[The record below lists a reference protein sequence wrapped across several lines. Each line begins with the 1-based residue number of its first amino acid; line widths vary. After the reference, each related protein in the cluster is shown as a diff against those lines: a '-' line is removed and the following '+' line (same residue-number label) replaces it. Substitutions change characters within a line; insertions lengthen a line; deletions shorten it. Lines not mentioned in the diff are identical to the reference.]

1 MFLSQS
7 QSVVR
12 SKAQK
17 LRTKLAQ
24 ILQTDESKVDIFSV
38 MVKQR
43 RPPIT
48 DVRFSA
54 HGSPYYK
61 PVKLNG
67 LVLLNREEVRVA
79 SIKSFFFLR
88 LSTMRLRAWRM
99 FKVSLNF
106 KQTFVNFF
114 E

>member
-1 MFLSQS
+1 MFLLIIIISLKQT
-7 QSVVR
+7 QSVVK

-17 LRTKLAQ
+17 FREKLAQ
-24 ILQTDESKVDIFSV
+24 ILNTDETKVDVFSV

-54 HGSPYYK
+54 YGSPYFK
-61 PVKLNG
+61 SVRLNG
-67 LVLLNREEVRVA
+67 IVLMHREEV
-79 SIKSFFFLR
+79 LR
-88 LSTMRLRAWRM
+88 
-99 FKVSLNF
+99 
-106 KQTFVNFF
+106 